1 MGDLKFSSLNVRG
14 LGEVSKRKEIFNWLG
29 KKKFSIYMLQEVHC
43 TEKNIHLWTAEWGY
57 KALFSCCASNKA
69 GTCILFNNNF
79 HLQITK
85 TRSDPNGR
93 FIICDICTNGKNITL
108 CNLYAP
114 NEDKPDFF
122 RDIAIYLQDFQC
134 DEIIIGGDFNLV
146 MDVSKDKKGG
156 RASTHKNSLE
166 EVKGIC
172 ETWDVVDIWR
182 VLNPEEER
190 YTWRQKNLQIQCRLD
205 FLLIS
210 QSLINNVNTVDIV
223 PGYKTDHS
231 MVTMEITTN
240 ANPRGPGFWKLN
252 TSFLSD
258 IDYISKIKDTIQ
270 QTKNEYSNDPFVSPA
285 LLWEMIKLK
294 VRESSLYYSKERKK
308 KSALQEDEIER
319 TIAAIEIKLEDKNI
333 EAKQREEL
341 LGVLKSKKDQHE
353 KIIEYRTKGAILR
366 SQCRWHNEGEK
377 NTKYFLNLEK
387 RHYKQGTISQL
398 KTDNDIVITTDKDIL
413 KECLSFYKNLYE
425 TKLTSEQDP
434 SIMEKFFPAE
444 NTIHL
449 SQEEQNLC
457 EGPLT
462 EKECLT
468 SLKQM
473 ADGKTPGTDGL
484 PAEFY
489 KIFWDDIS
497 GALLAALNFAY
508 ENGQLA
514 MTQRRGI
521 IKLIPKK
528 EADLKILKNW
538 RPLSL
543 LNCDYKIAAKSIANR
558 IQSTLPKLIN
568 NDQTGFIKGRFIG
581 ENIRLIDSII
591 NYTNDQSI
599 PGLILLLDF
608 EKAFDTLEW
617 SFVEKTLQH
626 YGFGPSIQK
635 WIQTLYCDIE
645 SGVMNNGWMSECFKI
660 ERGVRQGC
668 PLSPYL
674 FVLSVEVLAS
684 AIRSDQHIKGIS
696 VNQKEIK
703 LSQYA
708 DDTTLILDGSKD
720 ALETSLDVIGKFSK
734 ISGLRLNNKKTEAL
748 WIGSKARSQDIMFPE
763 KGFRWQHLKIKTLG
777 VWLSIEPELTVKL
790 NFNEKKEKVRNL
802 LRNWQYRRLSLLG
815 KIAILKSLIASQLVH
830 VLSPL
835 PTNHQAIKELN
846 GAFYHFLWD
855 GKPDKIKRNIMIN
868 DYSNGGLKMIDLFSF
883 NKSLKTI
890 WIKKYLDKTNLGKWK
905 LFFERELGRY
915 GGEAVFLGNLNKTDI
930 KHHFSSTNIFINEIL
945 MIWSEV
951 NYTDNISSLQHYQSQ
966 PLWNNSLIRI
976 DSKPIYFREWLANG
990 ISTIRSLM
998 KDANKPLSYE
1008 EFQNKYGLKACPLA
1022 FGGIIATLKNLRKRF
1037 KENIDSPE
1045 KDEIEPFIKIFLK
1058 AKKPSNLTYKI
1069 LVATKS
1075 EAPETSQ
1082 AKWHE
1087 DCDLEKGEF
1096 DWKRAFQSTK
1106 ICTKSTKLIIFQF
1119 KFLHRRLPTNS
1130 FLYKINVKDS
1140 DRCSFCEKET
1150 ETLLHLF

>member
-14 LGEVSKRKEIFNWLG
+14 LGEVSKRKEIFNWLR

-1130 FLYKINVKDS
+1130 FLYKINVMPW
-1140 DRCSFCEKET
+1140 R
-1150 ETLLHLF
+1150 